1 VTVDPDAWARV
12 EADPDSP
19 RWLEAARAALA
30 SIPAWEAEAIH
41 TALAAACEQEGVKPR
56 ALYLPIRVAITGRT
70 VAPGLYE
77 SLELLGREESLRRI
91 EDALGRLA
99 A

>member
-1 VTVDPDAWARV
+1 MREDVQGP
-12 EADPDSP
+12 
-19 RWLEAARAALA
+19 AALGMR
-30 SIPAWEAEAIH
+30 
-41 TALAAACEQEGVKPR
+41 TCEQEGVKPR

>member
-1 VTVDPDAWARV
+1 M
-12 EADPDSP
+12 
-19 RWLEAARAALA
+19 
-30 SIPAWEAEAIH
+30 
-41 TALAAACEQEGVKPR
+41 KPR